1 MSKKTIILILTA
13 WVITVIILLIL
24 IFSNRNSTS
33 GESQFSL
40 EITCDQF
47 LAEKHI
53 TQNIRMQS
61 GDSLGVIL
69 CSNGTTGFQWEQP
82 AYISNESILKQT
94 LHKFVPPEDNNMGS
108 AGKEEWEFN
117 TLKNGTS
124 NIKLQYSRPWEGGE
138 KGEWSLNITV
148 VVD

>member
-13 WVITVIILLIL
+13 WVVTVIILLIL

-53 TQNIRMQS
+53 TQNLRMQS
-61 GDSLGVIL
+61 GDSLGVSL

>member
-53 TQNIRMQS
+53 TQNVRMQS
-61 GDSLGVIL
+61 GDSLGVSL

>member
-69 CSNGTTGFQWEQP
+69 CSYGTTGFQWEQP
-82 AYISNESILKQT
+82 

-117 TLKNGTS
+117 SLKNGTS